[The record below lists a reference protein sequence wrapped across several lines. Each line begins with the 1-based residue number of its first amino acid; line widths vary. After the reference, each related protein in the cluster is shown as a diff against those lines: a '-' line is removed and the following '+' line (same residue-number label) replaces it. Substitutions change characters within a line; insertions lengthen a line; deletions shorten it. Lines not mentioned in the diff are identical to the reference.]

1 MAVYPTKKWKTP
13 GRGFW
18 RFCVQMASSLGVF
31 FLVLTIFQ
39 GTSPGS
45 LQWQQFLRS
54 CFTTDADLAPVMQFL
69 QNFQVDSLPDGE
81 AIRVNAAV
89 SPVQEAMAVPVTG
102 KVVNE
107 YGWNQTQPA
116 AAFQDGLLI
125 ATAPQEE
132 IKAAYS
138 GTVTDIIQTDSTYT
152 IELSH
157 ANGLVTIYGNC
168 TQCYVQSDEP
178 VEKGQ
183 SIGVTGQT
191 DGEEG
196 NFYFAARYLGEPLNP
211 LELMKEKE
219 TGA

>member
-1 MAVYPTKKWKTP
+1 MAVYPTKKWRTP

-18 RFCVQMASSLGVF
+18 RFCAQIASSLGVF

-39 GTSPGS
+39 STSPSS

-54 CFTTDADLAPVMQFL
+54 CFTMDADLAPVMQFL
-69 QNFQVDSLPDGE
+69 QNFQVDSLPDDE
-81 AIRVNAAV
+81 AIRVNATV
-89 SPVQEAMAVPVTG
+89 SPVREAMAVPVTG

-116 AAFQDGLLI
+116 AAFQEGLLI

-138 GTVTDIIQTDSTYT
+138 GTVTGITQNEDTYT

-183 SIGVTGQT
+183 FIGVTGQT
-191 DGEEG
+191 DDEEG
-196 NFYFAARYLGEPLNP
+196 NFYFAARYLGEPINP
-211 LELMKEKE
+211 LELMKTKE